1 MTLTASNQFTNL
13 PDEEKDRIVNAG
25 TGRRLTAE
33 ESAWKTRN
41 WPSFAK
47 IEGETPEEQTKRL
60 FASPQVFGNNI
71 PCGYDSEGNPSHDCY
86 CEKPCQHEY

>member
-33 ESAWKTRN
+33 ESAWKTRD
-41 WPSFAK
+41 WPRFTE
-47 IEGETPEEQTKRL
+47 IEGESQEDRTKRL
-60 FASPQVFGNNI
+60 FGSPQPLVGNNI
-71 PCGYDSEGNPSHDCY
+71 PCGYDSEGNPSNDCY
-86 CEKPCQHEY
+86 CEKHE